1 MGKVNHQHQAIM
13 SRKIIKGDIE
23 TGGGKGVGNVSPA
36 MVRERAIQLAVIDG
50 RKEDEMT
57 QHDLDR
63 AEKELR
69 DDDRRG
75 AARHDLPRELGD
87 SALAGDPTPSPGR
100 EAASRP
106 FDDDA
111 NTSKELVQQGMDE
124 ALHDEMLE
132 AGKQTLTDA
141 RETRGGSDQTP
152 KKQ

>member
-1 MGKVNHQHQAIM
+1 M
-13 SRKIIKGDIE
+13 SRKIIKGDLE
-23 TGGGKGVGNVSPA
+23 TGGGEGVGNISPA

-63 AEKELR
+63 AEQELR
-69 DDDRRG
+69 DDECRG
-75 AARHDLPRELGD
+75 AARHDLPRELSD
-87 SALAGDPTPSPGR
+87 SALAGDPTPSPGS

-106 FDDDA
+106 FDADA
-111 NTSKELVQQGMDE
+111 NTSEKLVQQGMDE

-132 AGKQTLTDA
+132 AGKQTLDDA
-141 RETRGGSDQTP
+141 RETRDGSDQPP